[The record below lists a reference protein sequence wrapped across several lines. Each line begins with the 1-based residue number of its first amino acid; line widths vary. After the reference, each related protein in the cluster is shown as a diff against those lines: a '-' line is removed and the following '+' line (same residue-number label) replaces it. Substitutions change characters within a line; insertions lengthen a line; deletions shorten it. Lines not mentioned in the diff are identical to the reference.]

1 MAETPSTMLGLGTG
15 APDFT
20 LPEPLTGSQVSL
32 SDQQGQP
39 LLVVFSCNHCPYVL
53 HIIDSFV
60 SLANAARRRGLAVV
74 MIGSNDVTGYP
85 QDGPLKMA
93 EFARDHGF
101 EFPYL
106 YDESQQIAT
115 AYQAACTP
123 DFFLFDATHRLV
135 YRGQYDGSRPGNQ
148 EPVDGADLQA
158 AVDAVLAGDVVAKA
172 QIPSVGCN
180 IKWRADNQ
188 PVYG

>member
-1 MAETPSTMLGLGTG
+1 MAQTLSTMLGLGTS

-20 LPEPLTGSQVSL
+20 LLEPMTGNQVSL
-32 SDQQGQP
+32 SDQQGKP
-39 LLVVFSCNHCPYVL
+39 VLVIFSCNHCPYVL

-60 SLANAARRRGLAVV
+60 SLANVASRRGLAVA
-74 MIGSNDVTGYP
+74 MICSNDATGYP

-93 EFARDHGF
+93 EFARDRGF
-101 EFPYL
+101 VFPFL
-106 YDESQQIAT
+106 HDESQLVAA

-123 DFFLFDATHRLV
+123 DFFIFDAAHRLV

-158 AVDAVLAGDVVAKA
+158 AVDAVLAGDAVANA

-188 PVYG
+188 PVYD